1 MMRLINPLAMLPILA
16 FSIEAGAQIYRCE
29 IEGQIT
35 FSDTP
40 CSIEARPW
48 QSSGNFSIIA
58 APEGLDRIREENRS
72 FVDQRR
78 EELRQRLEQSRTR
91 QALMTPPVAP
101 GIGERFLPY
110 RGVALHRPA
119 FSPVHPDRR
128 RLRERSPEPEN
139 AEVFQP
145 GNTLLSRSGSTSRKI
160 LR

>member
-1 MMRLINPLAMLPILA
+1 MRLINPLAMLPILA

-29 IEGQIT
+29 IDGHIT
-35 FSDTP
+35 FSDIP
-40 CSIEARPW
+40 CSSEARPW
-48 QSSGNFSIIA
+48 QSSGNFSVIA

-78 EELRQRLEQSRTR
+78 EELRERLEQSRTR
-91 QALMTPPVAP
+91 QAPMTPAVDR
-101 GIGERFLPY
+101 GISERFLPY

-128 RLRERSPEPEN
+128 RRERSPAQEN